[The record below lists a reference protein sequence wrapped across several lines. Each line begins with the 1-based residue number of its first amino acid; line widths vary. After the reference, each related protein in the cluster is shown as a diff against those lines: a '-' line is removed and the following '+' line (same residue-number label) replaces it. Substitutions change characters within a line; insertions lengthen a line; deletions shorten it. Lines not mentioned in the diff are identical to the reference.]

1 MEHSENLL
9 NDDFWSK
16 LFVLQRIL
24 IGIEASDVA
33 VLRKNGIKDLVSELN
48 KEIDSLTSVDRALS
62 LEKYCILFQRKIYPI
77 DEDNKARLDRQL
89 MSLADA
95 QKAKQELVEQ
105 PQAYK
110 EKYEKTL
117 YRKLKEG
124 ELPSDNLTRFI
135 NSQCHYLNSVA
146 SGGLQPDYE
155 VEFSRART
163 KLLRACMKLYRN
175 LQKKHLYGQSI
186 KKPVHKSGMRR

>member
-1 MEHSENLL
+1 MEHFENFK
-9 NDDFWSK
+9 DDKFASK
-16 LFVLQRIL
+16 LFASLEVLAEL
-24 IGIEASDVA
+24 ETTDVA
-33 VLRKNGIKDLVSELN
+33 ILRKDNFRRLLDSLN
-48 KEIDSLTSVDRALS
+48 QEIDSLTSVDRALF
-62 LEKYCILFQRKIYPI
+62 LESACIDFQRKLYPI
-77 DEDNKARLDRQL
+77 DEDNQARLDRQL

-95 QKAKQELVEQ
+95 QKAKEELVEN
-105 PQAYK
+105 PQSYK
-110 EKYEKTL
+110 ENYEKVL
-117 YRKLKEG
+117 RRPLKEG

-155 VEFSRART
+155 VEFSRSRT

-186 KKPVHKSGMRR
+186 KKPVHKSGIRR